1 MCEERII
8 NCTPHDVCIFDE
20 NDVEFSIEKKAF
32 VLKAHDIKPVQV
44 FPSGIDK
51 VPARVKVEETFSRTI
66 CGIPVRKTK
75 FSDVEDL
82 LPEAEN
88 TFYIV
93 SAIVGKAGARM
104 GRTDLLVPSRQVRNE
119 KGMVIGCTGFAEAE
133 A

>member
-8 NCTPHDVCIFDE
+8 NCAPHDVCIYDE

-32 VLKAHDIKPVQV
+32 VLKSPDIQPVTV
-44 FPSGIDK
+44 FPSSIDK
-51 VPARVKVEETFSRTI
+51 VPARVKVEETYSRTI

-82 LPEAEN
+82 LPPAEG

-93 SAIVGKAGARM
+93 SAIIGKAGAKA
-104 GRTDLLVPSRQVRNE
+104 GRTDLLVPSHQIRND
-119 KGMVIGCTGFAEAE
+119 KGIIIGCTGLAEAE

>member
-1 MCEERII
+1 M
-8 NCTPHDVCIFDE
+8 
-20 NDVEFSIEKKAF
+20 EFSIEKKAF
-32 VLKAHDIKPVQV
+32 ILKSPDIKPVHV
-44 FPSGIDK
+44 FPSAIDK

-75 FSDVEDL
+75 FSDVEDM

-93 SAIVGKAGARM
+93 SAIVGKAGAKM
-104 GRTDLLVPSRQVRNE
+104 GRTDLLVPSRQIRNE